1 MHTQT
6 CPKCNGQ
13 GHTCMLSWVDGSVK
27 TFNADGTVY
36 PCPVCHGTG
45 IIYIPDSEPEPPVKT
60 VKIS

>member
-1 MHTQT
+1 
-6 CPKCNGQ
+6 
-13 GHTCMLSWVDGSVK
+13 MLSWVDGSVK